1 MESQNQNDDEKTLV
15 MTVIS
20 AYAVGLVLGIL
31 AFYLVF
37 KGMGK
42 KTSTLL
48 KSGLGLGASIL
59 VFFPASWITF
69 FIVISAIMTATNAGN
84 TGEEI
89 SPE

>member
-1 MESQNQNDDEKTLV
+1 MENARDGEYDALYV
-15 MTVIS
+15 AMLS
-20 AYAVGLVLGIL
+20 AYAMGLILGIL

-42 KTSTLL
+42 KASTFL

-69 FIVISAIMTATNAGN
+69 FMVIWVIMIVANAGN